1 MKLISQTLFFLLL
14 ATTIACKKTVEYF
27 PENKIIIT
35 NTLSQ
40 KVTGTLYPSYQTFS
54 IAANETYTYIEKG
67 EASSSFSF
75 GDSDSLTMKFEDGK
89 KKTDYYCAKAA
100 VNQLY
105 PDCSKDKANPLYS
118 LNYIQIKVAEQKYQS
133 YYNITQAD
141 YDEAK

>member
-1 MKLISQTLFFLLL
+1 MKFIFYILSFLIL
-14 ATTIACKKTVEYF
+14 TITVACKKTVDSF

-35 NTLSQ
+35 NTFSQ
-40 KVTGTLYPSYQTFS
+40 KVTGTFYPSYQTFS
-54 IAANETYTYIEKG
+54 ISVSGTYTYIESG
-67 EASSSFSF
+67 DASGLFSF
-75 GDSDSLTMKFEDGK
+75 DDSDSLIMKFEDGK
-89 KKTDYYCAKAA
+89 KKTDYYCGDAD

-118 LNYIQIKVAEQKYQS
+118 LNYVQIKVSERKYQS